1 MAGVGV
7 VDPIGHGCARH
18 GKKYVSGKNLTTSF
32 QAASSQL
39 PRLQVLLVN
48 REPEVYNLL
57 VRCTTEQQMQLIQA
71 ANLAEARRQV
81 AESSVDLVLIDSEQP
96 DGSGIELARELSHGR
111 TAPQTIIISGRPS
124 YESAVGAIRA
134 GAIDLLIK
142 PLDAGE
148 LDRRLRQAQL
158 RHQSDYQARWKVMRL
173 KRVCKKLNQVRRDVK
188 QQVDILCKDLV
199 AGYHELAVQM
209 NQIMQCSEYST
220 LIRSELDLEELL
232 RKTLEFLLHKAGPTN
247 AAIFLPS
254 RGDEFT
260 VSGYVNYDCTSD
272 AADFLLQHL
281 ADVIAPR
288 AAQLTELVHLCD
300 PETVMSWI
308 GQEIP
313 YLVDSHLIVFACWE
327 GDEPLAVIT
336 LFREKSEPFD
346 PGLLEICQ
354 AIGPLLGDRLAKLIR
369 VHHRHLIDEEDDFGA
384 PGNAA

>member
-1 MAGVGV
+1 M
-7 VDPIGHGCARH
+7 
-18 GKKYVSGKNLTTSF
+18 SEKNPTTSF

-57 VRCTTEQQMQLIQA
+57 VRCTTDKQMQLSQA

-81 AESSVDLVLIDSEQP
+81 AESCVDLVLIDSEQP

-124 YESAVGAIRA
+124 YKSAVGAIRA
-134 GAIDLLIK
+134 GAIDLLTK

-158 RHQSDYQARWKVMRL
+158 RHQSDYQAQWKVMRL

-313 YLVDSHLIVFACWE
+313 YLVDSHLIVFACCE

-369 VHHRHLIDEEDDFGA
+369 IHHRHLIDEEDDFGA